1 MFVRM
6 TSHEVSE
13 FNTGTEIFS
22 AWFLFIT
29 ILGAVG
35 VMYYFTVVRLPPSPI
50 FEKLFNLIRVPP
62 GFEDKA
68 KKGLEWSKHKGIELL
83 SRVPPHMRKYIH
95 LSLSGESELVPM
107 KATEIEVNKV
117 ANASNNA
124 RMTSVDD
131 PSACVIGAPL
141 DDDDTETVPE
151 HTVPKGTSVKGVN
164 ASPPGKG
171 EVPLAPIDNL
181 MEM

>member
-1 MFVRM
+1 MYVRM

-35 VMYYFTVVRLPPSPI
+35 VMYYFTVVRQPPSPI
-50 FEKLFNLIRVPP
+50 FEKFFNFIRVPP

-68 KKGLEWSKHKGIELL
+68 KKGLEWSKNKGIELL

-95 LSLSGESELVPM
+95 MSLSGESELAPM

-117 ANASNNA
+117 ANASNNP
-124 RMTSVDD
+124 RVTSVDD
-131 PSACVIGAPL
+131 PTACVIGAPL
-141 DDDDTETVPE
+141 DEDDTG
-151 HTVPKGTSVKGVN
+151 TVPKGTSVKGGS

-171 EVPLAPIDNL
+171 EVPLAPIVNL
-181 MEM
+181 VDM